1 MTMSLVQTV
10 TVGSGGASNIE
21 FTNIPQDATD
31 LLVVISS
38 RVTAATVASDLFFYI
53 NNSNNGV
60 VRWLRGNGSAASSNN
75 YTNTLDVWGGTNGSS
90 STSNTFSN
98 ASYYFPNYT
107 SSSNK
112 SFSID
117 VVTEN
122 NATESY
128 QTIVAGL
135 FSTSSPITSLK
146 FEDGTYVQHST
157 ASLYK
162 IKKA

>member
-1 MTMSLVQTV
+1 MTMTLVSTV
-10 TVGSGGASNIE
+10 TVGSGGAASIE
-21 FTNIPQDATD
+21 FTNIPQTGKD
-31 LLVVISS
+31 LLVLVSA

-75 YTNTLDVWGGTNGSS
+75 YTNTMNVWAGTNGAN
-90 STSNTFSN
+90 STSNTFAN
-98 ASYYFPNYT
+98 VAYYFSNYT
-107 SSSNK
+107 STTNK

-117 VVTEN
+117 FVTEN

-128 QTIVAGL
+128 QGIVAGS
-135 FSTSSPITSLK
+135 FSTSSAISSLK

-157 ASLYK
+157 ASLY
-162 IKKA
+162 IIS